1 MAVKYDTREY
11 HTALASADP
20 LMALR
25 EIVRRE
31 LRDNHM
37 PREDLLEALEDLR
50 TELRDGE
57 REDLED
63 IVLEVM
69 DFVTGWCSPQM
80 RL

>member
-1 MAVKYDTREY
+1 MAVKYDTGEY

-25 EIVRRE
+25 ETVRRE

-37 PREDLLEALEDLR
+37 PRGALLEALE
-50 TELRDGE
+50 ELRVELREGG

-69 DFVTGWCSPQM
+69 DFVTGWCSPQA
-80 RL
+80 RI